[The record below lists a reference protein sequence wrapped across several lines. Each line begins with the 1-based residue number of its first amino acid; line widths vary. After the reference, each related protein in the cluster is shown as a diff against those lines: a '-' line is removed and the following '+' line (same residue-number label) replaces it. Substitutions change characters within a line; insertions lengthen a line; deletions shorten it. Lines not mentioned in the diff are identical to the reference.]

1 MQVGHLCNLKIR
13 KVDGMRSLEI
23 LTVLTINAE
32 LPHTVQIIKTSSIV
46 VNTPIFTNTLVE
58 RIFSFFPL
66 FHQLNYKKP
75 AYKQVNFSLRICKT
89 KAGGF

>member
-1 MQVGHLCNLKIR
+1 MQSENLEKA
-13 KVDGMRSLEI
+13 DGMRSLEI

-58 RIFSFFPL
+58 RIFLHFFLSFINLIIKKVSLQTGEF
-66 FHQLNYKKP
+66 QLTN
-75 AYKQVNFSLRICKT
+75 L
-89 KAGGF
+89 